1 MAINM
6 KLLLANA
13 LIELTEEKPLP
24 KITIADIVKKSGAG
38 RQTFYN
44 HFHDKNELIYWIF
57 RKTLSGEKQLVETE
71 GYFVY
76 LTKIYVEAQKYRSF
90 FMQACKLV
98 GQNSLTE
105 AICLQ
110 TYRYYKNYIL
120 EHYGEAVFDER
131 LEYALK
137 FNAHGATSLYVN
149 WAEAG
154 MPGSGE
160 EQARYALHCMPESI
174 KRYLPL
180 KEEERTY

>member
-13 LIELTEEKPLP
+13 LIDLVEEKPLA
-24 KITIADIVKKSGAG
+24 KVTIADIVKKSGAG

-57 RKTLSGEKQLVETE
+57 CKTLSGEKRLVETE

-76 LTKIYVEAQKYRSF
+76 LSKIYQEAQKYRRF
-90 FMQACKLV
+90 LMQACKLV
-98 GQNSLTE
+98 GQNSLSE
-105 AICLQ
+105 AIYAQ
-110 TYRYYKNYIL
+110 TYNYYRNYIL
-120 EHYGEAVFDER
+120 EHYGEEVFDGK
-131 LEYALK
+131 LEYALV
-137 FNAHGATSLYVN
+137 FNAHGATSQYVR

-154 MPGSGE
+154 MPGSAE
-160 EQARYALHCMPESI
+160 EQARYALHCMPECI

-180 KEEERTY
+180 SDEERAY